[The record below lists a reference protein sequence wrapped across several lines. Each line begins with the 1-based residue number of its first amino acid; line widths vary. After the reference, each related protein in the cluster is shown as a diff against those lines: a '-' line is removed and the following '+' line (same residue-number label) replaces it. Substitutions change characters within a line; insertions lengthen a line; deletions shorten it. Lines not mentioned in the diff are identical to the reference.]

1 MKRTAIACCL
11 VALAGALVVLSPPSG
26 AGTGTTVSVLHGIG
40 PAPSTVDVFV
50 GGTDATEWDLLL
62 DGFEYGELVDIGQLP
77 GGGYNILI
85 CTSVDSPPD
94 SVTEC
99 PTEDE
104 GGAAVARAAVNGNFG
119 TNIDIPASGN
129 VTVVAAYAGLDEPAS
144 GRPTV
149 TVFEND
155 VDCYDEGQ
163 GRLGARHAAAAPDVD
178 VLITAEPGPITVSDV
193 AFGEGADADLDAGPA
208 TMEIVLA
215 SDDSNVLGPEDTP
228 VVEGQLKIE
237 YVVGNPQQQADFA
250 LLEQLI
256 DLEPCPV
263 DTTTTTTESTTTTST
278 TEPEETTTTTTRP
291 TPSPSPV
298 PSPQAYTPT
307 FTG

>member
-11 VALAGALVVLSPPSG
+11 VALAGALVVVASPSG
-26 AGTGTTVSVLHGIG
+26 AGATGATVSVLHGIG

-62 DGFEYGELVDIGQLP
+62 EGLEYSELVDIGQLP

-85 CTSVDSPPD
+85 CEAVPGPPD
-94 SVTEC
+94 TITEC
-99 PTEDE
+99 PVV
-104 GGAAVARAAVNGNFG
+104 GGGAVARAAVNGNFG
-119 TNIDIPASGN
+119 TNIEIPASGN
-129 VTVVAAYAGLDEPAS
+129 VTVVAAYAGLDEPAP

-155 VDCYDEGQ
+155 VDCYDAGQ

-178 VLITAEPGPITVSDV
+178 VLITAEPGPITISDV
-193 AFGEGADADLDAGPA
+193 AFGEGLDADLDAGPA

-215 SDDSNVLGPEDTP
+215 SDDSNVLGPDDTP

-237 YVVGNPQQQADFA
+237 YVVGNPQFEAGFA

-256 DLEPCPV
+256 DLEPCAV
-263 DTTTTTTESTTTTST
+263 DTTTTTTESTTTST
-278 TEPEETTTTTTRP
+278 TEPDETTTTTSTTIP
-291 TPSPSPV
+291 APV
-298 PSPQAYTPT
+298 PSPQPLTPVYT
-307 FTG
+307 G